1 MKEVRSF
8 QKSQNVCSKHRFVIG
23 RRDLILGGGSILTAA
38 ALSTLSGFATE
49 QGIDLTATEAQK
61 IARDAYIFAF
71 PLNYYYRTIYSQIV
85 DPNNKKGL
93 GGFGKWRHDGL
104 ATPADKETTM
114 PNNDTP
120 YSWAWVDLRSE
131 PWVLVQP
138 PADGDRFYSSVWGD
152 LCAHII
158 DYPGS
163 TNDGQKGG
171 IYLLAPTSWKGE
183 PPSGVNRVIRGETT
197 ILGTL
202 TRTAV
207 FGTKD
212 IPNMEKIQ
220 QGYQLMPLSA
230 YLKQPAP
237 PTAPKPDWPTWNEAN
252 MTNAEF
258 FRLTNF
264 LMQFVVPNEVDRP
277 MYEQM
282 AKLGIGPNGNYD
294 PAKFSP
300 EILAAIN
307 KGIAEG
313 HKQIVDGAAT
323 AVDSSKLYGTREFMG
338 TRYLDR
344 AVGVEVGGIIPNVPK
359 QAFYGQ
365 WTKDAS
371 GAAMDGSKAKYTF
384 TFPKGQLPPVRFFW
398 SLTMYDLK
406 TRLLVDNPIDRFS
419 IGDRTDGLK
428 RDADG
433 SLTIYVQKD
442 SPGKDKE
449 SNWLPAPDG
458 PMSIISRMYGPD
470 ARILD
475 RSYKFPDPVRQGA

>member
-1 MKEVRSF
+1 MGKGIR
-8 QKSQNVCSKHRFVIG
+8 
-23 RRDLILGGGSILTAA
+23 RRDLLVRGSSFLTAA
-38 ALSTLSGFATE
+38 AFSGPVLSSSANA
-49 QGIDLTATEAQK
+49 QMVAVAVDTADEAQK

-71 PLNYYYRTIYSQIV
+71 PLNYYYRTIYAQVV

-104 ATPADKETTM
+104 AKPEDKETTM

-120 YSWAWVDLRSE
+120 YSWAWLDVRSE

-138 PADGDRFYSSVWGD
+138 AADGDRFYSSVWGD
-152 LCAHII
+152 LWAHIV

-171 IYLLAPTSWKGE
+171 TYLLAPTSWKGE
-183 PPSGVNRVIRGETT
+183 VPQGINRVIRGETT

-220 QGYQLMPLSA
+220 QGYRLMPLST

-237 PTAPKPDWPTWNEAN
+237 VATPMPDWPVWNEAN

-264 LMQFVVPNEVDRP
+264 LMQFVVPNEIDRP

-282 AKLGIGPNGNYD
+282 AKLGIGPKGRYD
-294 PAKFSP
+294 PAKFTP

-307 KGIAEG
+307 KGITEG
-313 HKQIVDGAAT
+313 HKQIVDNAAT
-323 AVDSSKLYGTREFMG
+323 VTDSSKLYGTREFMG

-371 GAAMDGSKAKYTF
+371 GAVMDGSKAKYTF

-398 SLTMYDLK
+398 SLTMYDIK
-406 TRLLVDNPIDRFS
+406 TRLLVDNPINRYS
-419 IGDRTDGLK
+419 IGDRTEGLK
-428 RDADG
+428 RDPDDG
-433 SLTIYVQKD
+433 LTIYVQKE

-470 ARILD
+470 PRILD
-475 RSYKFPDPVRQGA
+475 RSYKFPDPVRQG